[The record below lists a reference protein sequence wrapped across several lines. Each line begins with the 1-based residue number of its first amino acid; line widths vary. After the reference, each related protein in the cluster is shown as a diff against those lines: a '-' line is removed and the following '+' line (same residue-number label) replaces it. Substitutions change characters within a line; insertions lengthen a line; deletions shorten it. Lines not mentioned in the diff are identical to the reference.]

1 MKLKYLFVALAL
13 LLNIKVF
20 AQAGRDVK
28 GVVKDTAGVTLP
40 GTTLK
45 MITATDSSAIIT
57 DANGAFIF
65 HNVTVKEFSLVVLS
79 MGYQPIKRRFTL
91 DDKTTPFTLLPIVLK
106 SDTRMLGVVTVTDVN
121 AVKLK
126 EDTVEY
132 NAAAYKVRDGA
143 PVEDMIK
150 KMPGL
155 DVDKDG
161 NVTAQGKSVTKIR
174 VNGKDFFGGD
184 VKTATRNLPADI
196 IQSIQVVDD
205 YGDQANI
212 TGVKTGEPDK
222 ILNINIK
229 PSKNYGYFGQAS
241 VGGGQDMLPN
251 GTENG
256 RYVAQGNLFRFD
268 GDRQLAVLGN
278 LNNTNTNLFSFGG
291 PPGGGGGGG
300 PRGGP
305 GGNANSGNGITTA
318 RSIGFNYRDSW
329 SKKTTVYGSY
339 SFANNTVNTTS
350 TTIQNNI
357 SIDNPSTNNQSS
369 IQETSNLNH
378 RFNFNIEYKPDTV
391 NYLKIT
397 PSFAFAAITTDQ
409 TAANQLMN
417 ATQIISDYTF
427 SSYLHSTAPNYGG
440 NVLYN
445 HRFAKKGRNFSLNV
459 GAGSYNIDQYQNPI
473 YVYTPGTRQNAPA
486 NQLINTASRT
496 DSVGVNVSYLEP
508 LAKKSYLEFTYG
520 YKYQNTTADR
530 NTDTLTDAGVRN
542 NYALLTNNYEYNFTT
557 NRFGLNFRF
566 IDKKYNYTLGVVAQP
581 SVLEGSSPGFAVNRK
596 EQFNVAPTA
605 RFIYNFSRSQSLS
618 INYNGTS
625 QQPTYTQLQPVTD
638 YSTASYP
645 VKGNPDLKPEF
656 NNVLSIRYNK
666 FDFAS
671 GNVFFSN
678 LSFTQ
683 SNNKIVSTTINYP
696 VNASD
701 PNLAGSILTTYQN
714 ADGYYA
720 ANAFYVF
727 AKPWAKRKY
736 NLFFQG
742 NANYNNNISYI
753 GGFGT
758 DGLSLEKNIA
768 KNLVLSQ
775 GVRFRVNIT
784 DIIDAEANTT
794 YAVNRTTNT
803 LSAANVNTKF
813 STLTLGLNGKNYFFK
828 DWTLSYD
835 FSKQIYYGYTG
846 STNPNIL
853 NTYVERRFL
862 KGNVGTLRF
871 AVNDVF
877 NQNTGYTTTSSG
889 SYITQTNANKLGRYF
904 LLTFTLR
911 LQKFAGARPSGPGGP
926 GGPGM
931 GGPGMGGPPPF

>member
-1 MKLKYLFVALAL
+1 MKLKYIFVALAL
-13 LLNIKVF
+13 LLNVKVF
-20 AQAGRDVK
+20 AQTGRDVK
-28 GVVKDTAGVTLP
+28 GLVKDTAGVTLP
-40 GTTLK
+40 GTTIKILTGK
-45 MITATDSSAIIT
+45 DSSAVIT
-57 DANGAFIF
+57 DANGGFVF

-106 SDTRMLGVVTVTDVN
+106 SDTRMLGVVTITDVN

-126 EDTVEY
+126 EDTVEF

-143 PVEDMIK
+143 PVEDVIK
-150 KMPGL
+150 KLPGV

-196 IQSIQVVDD
+196 VQSIQVIDD

-212 TGVKTGEPDK
+212 TGIKTGEPEK

-229 PSKNYGYFGQAS
+229 PSKNYGYFGQAT

-251 GTENG
+251 TDEKG
-256 RYVAQGNLFRFD
+256 RYVASGNLFRFD
-268 GDRQLAVLGN
+268 GDRQLAALGN

-291 PPGGGGGGG
+291 PPGGGGG
-300 PRGGP
+300 PRGGGP
-305 GGNANSGNGITTA
+305 GGNANAANGITTA
-318 RSIGFNYRDSW
+318 RSLGFNYRDSW
-329 SKKTTVYGSY
+329 SKKTTAYGSY
-339 SFANNTVNTTS
+339 SFANNTVSSTS

-357 SIDNPSTNNQSS
+357 SLNNPSTNNQSS
-369 IQETSNLNH
+369 VQETTNLNH

-391 NYLKIT
+391 NYLKIS
-397 PSFAFAAITTDQ
+397 PSFSFAGITTNQ
-409 TAANQLMN
+409 NAANQLVN
-417 ATQIISDYTF
+417 ATQTISAYTF
-427 SSYLHSTAPNYGG
+427 TSYLKSTAPNFGG

-445 HRFAKKGRNFSLNV
+445 HRFAKKGRNFSVTL

-473 YVYTPGTRQNAPA
+473 YVYTPGTRRNAPS
-486 NQLINTASRT
+486 NQLINTESRT
-496 DSVGVNVSYLEP
+496 DSVGVNLSYLEP

-520 YKYQNTTADR
+520 FKNQNTTADR
-530 NTDTLTDAGVRN
+530 NTDTLTTGGVRN
-542 NYALLTNNYEYNFTT
+542 NYALLTNDYQYTFTT
-557 NRFGLNFRF
+557 NRFGLNYRF

-581 SVLEGSSPGFAVNRK
+581 SVLEGNSPGFAVNRK

-618 INYNGTS
+618 INYNGSS

-638 YSTASYP
+638 YSNASYP
-645 VKGNPDLKPEF
+645 VAGNPDLKPEF
-656 NNVLSIRYNK
+656 NNVLSVRYNK
-666 FDFAS
+666 FDFAT
-671 GNVFFSN
+671 GNLFFGN

-696 VNASD
+696 VNNSD
-701 PNLAGSILTTYQN
+701 PNLAGTILTTYQN

-753 GGFGT
+753 GGFGA
-758 DGLSLEKNIA
+758 DGLSIEKNIA

-775 GVRFRVNIT
+775 GLRFRVNVA
-784 DIIDAEANTT
+784 DVIDAEANTT
-794 YAVNRTTNT
+794 YAINRTTNT

-813 STLTLGLNGKNYFFK
+813 STLNLGLNGKNYFFK

-835 FSKQIYYGYTG
+835 FTKQIYYGYQG

-877 NQNTGYTTTSSG
+877 NENTGYTTTSGG
-889 SYITQTNANKLGRYF
+889 SFITQTNSNKLGRYF

-926 GGPGM
+926 GM
-931 GGPGMGGPPPF
+931 GGPGMGGPGGPPPF